1 VVCKYFEVGEYVLVK
16 QVRKR
21 DGRLVPYERS
31 RITIAIFKAAQ
42 SVGGG
47 DRNRAEQLAVQVE
60 RILAGRRDHYQ
71 IPEVEEIQD
80 IVEKVLIENGHARTA
95 KSYIL
100 YRKQRADWRSL
111 ENVFLDVEQT
121 VKRYLKEESWLVKE
135 NSNMDYSLQGLNNH
149 IIGAV
154 TSSYWLNRIYPPE
167 VAMAHTNG
175 DLHIHDLALLAP
187 YCCGWDLAD
196 LLTQGFRGAAQKV
209 ESAPARHLRTA
220 LGQIANFF
228 YTLQG
233 EASGAQALASF
244 DTYLAPFIRY
254 DGLNYREVKQA
265 LQEFIFNLNVPTR
278 VGFQTPFVNLT
289 FDVRPPKTMEG
300 EPVIIGGERQQECY
314 GEFQPEM
321 DMLGEAFCDIMTAGD
336 AKGRIFTFPI
346 PTYNITADF
355 PWGSPVA
362 KKIMYMTA
370 KYGTPYFANFVNSDL
385 DPDDV
390 RSMCCRLRLDVRELK
405 HRGGGLF
412 GANPLTGSIGVVTVN
427 LPRIGYLAG
436 DEAEFLQVLA
446 KRMDLA
452 KESLILKR
460 KALEQFTEQGL
471 YPYSRFYL
479 RTVKAAFNNYWENH
493 FNTIGIVGMHEASR
507 NLLGRGIEDAKGKEF
522 ASEVLAFMRQRLSD
536 YQEETGRMFN
546 LEATPAE
553 GTCYRLAKLDRKL
566 YPDIITSGI
575 KEPYYTNSSQ
585 LPVNHGLDLFAALE
599 HQDELQTQYTGGT
612 VFHALLGERLTD
624 LATSEQVIRTVF
636 GQFRLPYFSL
646 TPTFSVCPEHGYLTG
661 EQFTC
666 PQCGQN
672 TEVWSRVVG
681 YYRPMKNWNRGKQE
695 EFRQRSTFVV

>member
-60 RILAGRRDHYQ
+60 RILAGRRDHCQ

-479 RTVKAAFNNYWENH
+479 RTVKAAFNSYWENH